1 MNEVK
6 QTTRRDFLHQSS
18 QVTAAAALGGALSI
32 GRSAHAAGSDVLRAA
47 LVGCGGRGNGAAAN
61 WLTADERCRLVA
73 VADLF
78 HAQAAATA
86 ERLKQRHPDQVDI
99 GDRIF
104 GDFDCCAHALATD
117 CDVVLLCEPP
127 GFRPADYQ
135 AAVAAGKHVFMEK
148 PVCIDAPGYR
158 KVMAVNQQADQQGLR
173 VVVGLQSRH
182 DPRLIETIR
191 RIHDG
196 ALGDITFL
204 RAYRNGS
211 GVWVRPRKPDQTEM
225 QYQISNWYYFVWLS
239 GDQIAEQHV
248 HHLDRINWAMRDV
261 HPVEAN
267 GMGGRQVRKG
277 VDYGQIYDHQCV
289 EYLYPDGTRLF
300 SQNRHIRNC
309 WNISSQFVHGTKGVS
324 DCAGSIQGENAWR
337 YDGSDVRATLQ
348 EHIDLVRAIRDD
360 SPHNEGYYGADSSF
374 TAVLG
379 RMATYSGQV
388 VKWDDAVA
396 GGPDEMPARLAWDA
410 DPPVL
415 PDADGGYESSVPQPG
430 TYKPYG

>member
-1 MNEVK
+1 MSEAR
-6 QTTRRDFLHQSS
+6 QTSRREFLTQSS
-18 QVTAAAALGGALSI
+18 IVTAGAALGGTLSLA
-32 GRSAHAAGSDVLRAA
+32 RSAHAAGSDVLRAV
-47 LVGCGGRGNGAAAN
+47 LIGCGGRGRGAGVD
-61 WLTADERCRLVA
+61 WLEADPRCRIVATADA
-73 VADLF
+73 F
-78 HAQAAATA
+78 HGQA
-86 ERLKQRHPDQVDI
+86 ERTAAMLAERFPDRVDV

-104 GDFDCCAHALATD
+104 GDLDCCAKALATE
-117 CDVVLLCEPP
+117 CDVVLLCQPP
-127 GFRPADYQ
+127 GFRPAAYE
-135 AAVAAGKHVFMEK
+135 AAVNAGKHVFMEK

-158 KVMAVNQQADQQGLR
+158 KVIAANRQADEKGLK

-196 ALGDITFL
+196 ALGDITYL
-204 RAYRNGS
+204 RAYRNGA
-211 GVWVRPRKPDQTEM
+211 GVWVRPRQADQTEM
-225 QYQISNWYYFVWLS
+225 EYQVTNWYYFVWLS

-396 GGPDEMPARLAWDA
+396 GGPDEMPAQLAWDA